1 MAVRPPHALP
11 REREPYRG
19 KPLDA
24 KGWKPRPKWQVSA
37 KRMVDGQVIRLRY
50 LYPTLSQARAAAK
63 KLIQKP
69 DIDGVWISEV
79 DPFAPKK

>member
-1 MAVRPPHALP
+1 
-11 REREPYRG
+11 
-19 KPLDA
+19 
-24 KGWKPRPKWQVSA
+24 
-37 KRMVDGQVIRLRY
+37 MVDGQVIRLRY